1 MSEET
6 KAELY
11 TTLAGEGSDE
21 FEEKRSVFIG
31 HAKHV
36 VSEEE
41 AQEFVKA
48 KKKEYSDATHNCW
61 AYLLKGGIVARYSDD
76 GEPQGTAGVPMLE
89 AIRKSGV
96 CDCVVV
102 VTRYFGGILLGA
114 GGLVRAYSHGTKIAL
129 DAAEIVTYEKYTE
142 LRLDCSYSDYQKYS
156 VILPTFNAIIDN
168 TDFTDKVT
176 VSFAVK
182 ETAVDAL
189 SQKITEMSG
198 GRDKAERTG
207 ERFDYR

>member
-1 MSEET
+1 MSEEI

-21 FEEKRSVFIG
+21 FEERRSLFIG

-36 VSEEE
+36 TSEEE

-61 AYLLKGGIVARYSDD
+61 AYLMKGGIVARYSDD

-89 AIRKSGV
+89 TIRKSGV
-96 CDCVVV
+96 TDCVVV

-114 GGLVRAYSHGTKIAL
+114 GGLVRAYSHGAKIAL
-129 DAAEIVTYEKYTE
+129 DAAKIVTYEKYAE
-142 LRLDCSYSDYQKYS
+142 LLLECSYSDYQKYS
-156 VILPTFNAIIDN
+156 VVLPTFNAIIDA
-168 TDFTDKVT
+168 TDFSDKVVIT
-176 VSFAVK
+176 FAVK
-182 ETAVDAL
+182 ETVVRAL
-189 SQKITEMSG
+189 EEKITEMSG
-198 GRDKAERTG
+198 GKDRLQRLG
-207 ERFDYR
+207 ERYDYR

>member
-1 MSEET
+1 MAEET
-6 KAELY
+6 KIELY

-21 FEEKRSVFIG
+21 FEERHSIFIG
-31 HAKHV
+31 HAKHIT
-36 VSEEE
+36 SEEE
-41 AQEFVKA
+41 AMEFVKA
-48 KKKEYSDATHNCW
+48 KKKEYADATHNCW

-89 AIRKSGV
+89 TIRKSGV
-96 CDCVVV
+96 TDCVVV

-114 GGLVRAYSHGTKIAL
+114 GGLVRAYSHGSKIAL
-129 DAAEIVTYEKYTE
+129 EAAQIVTYEKYAE

-156 VILPTFNAIIDN
+156 VTLPTFNAIIDN

-182 ETAVDAL
+182 ETVVSAL
-189 SQKITEMSG
+189 EEKIVEMSG
-198 GRDKAERTG
+198 GRDRIERIG

>member
-1 MSEET
+1 MTEET

-21 FEEKRSVFIG
+21 FEERRSIFIG

-36 VSEEE
+36 TSEEE
-41 AQEFVKA
+41 AMEYVKA

-89 AIRKSGV
+89 TIRKSGV

-207 ERFDYR
+207 ERFYYR

>member
-1 MSEET
+1 M

-21 FEEKRSVFIG
+21 FEERRSLFIG

-36 VSEEE
+36 TSEEE

-61 AYLLKGGIVARYSDD
+61 AYLMKGGIVARYSDD

-89 AIRKSGV
+89 TIRKSGV
-96 CDCVVV
+96 TDCVVV

-114 GGLVRAYSHGTKIAL
+114 GGLVRAYSHGAKIAL
-129 DAAEIVTYEKYTE
+129 DAAKIVTYEKYAE
-142 LRLDCSYSDYQKYS
+142 LMLECSYSDYQKYS
-156 VILPTFNAIIDN
+156 VILPTFNAIIDD
-168 TDFTDKVT
+168 TDFTDKVII
-176 VSFAVK
+176 SFAVK
-182 ETAVDAL
+182 ETVVGELEA
-189 SQKITEMSG
+189 KITEMSG
-198 GRDKAERTG
+198 GRDKLEKLG